1 MRHLTTAEA
10 AFSITVEARKGIIEG
25 LLLCAM
31 SAHQLTEDLRNFY
44 GTHNYHLFGAELV
57 LTDGIKYLA
66 DTANAYWLLTAIK
79 SHLADCFAISDFCVA
94 KLSVENQT
102 AHLVITDG
110 NDHVLAHQ
118 QFDYTDFPIQ
128 SITIYVIKSHP
139 YSVILL
145 PSEY

>member
-1 MRHLTTAEA
+1 
-10 AFSITVEARKGIIEG
+10 
-25 LLLCAM
+25 M

-44 GTHNYHLFGAELV
+44 GTQNYYLFGAELV
-57 LTDGIKYLA
+57 LTEGIKYLA

-94 KLSVENQT
+94 KLSVEKQT

-110 NDHVLAHQ
+110 NDHILAHQ
-118 QFDYTDFPIQ
+118 QFDYTDFPIK
-128 SITIYVIKSHP
+128 SITIYVLKSHP